1 MSRFLRSA
9 VRSRL
14 AYAVEQS
21 QRFEAFHAANADL
34 EIRAFIQLF
43 TQDDV
48 LTRVWEGLRLHLD
61 LAAADWH
68 AGAEGMSVAP
78 LPSSPPAA
86 MAFRF
91 AVFRYAQR
99 KKVDLR
105 HFVSNHFPGEHLNAR
120 LMEWKRLF
128 VHPFAADLRL
138 LVERIDRHLPPDEWV
153 DLDAALAETLAT
165 DIAQDG
171 FGPGIWTDA
180 DDAAWEANEAAKK
193 AGVQSPPT
201 PKRPPAP
208 SPKPEQGG
216 AAEAVLELGGALQ
229 ALRVQV
235 EEGGLSVE
243 ARHDLTLDLDALELE
258 LERPTFQT
266 ERFAARLSAL
276 ETSDE
281 LAPAV
286 RAVRESA
293 RAWEERR

>member
-34 EIRAFIQLF
+34 EIRAFVQLF

-48 LTRVWEGLRLHLD
+48 LVRVWEALRLHLD
-61 LAAADWH
+61 LAAAEWH
-68 AGAEGMSVAP
+68 AQAEGMTTAP

-91 AVFRYAQR
+91 AVFRFAQR

-138 LVERIDRHLPPDEWV
+138 LVERIEAHLPQEEWV
-153 DLDAALAETLAT
+153 DLDAALAETLSQ
-165 DIAQDG
+165 DIAREG
-171 FGPGIWTDA
+171 FGPRPWGDA
-180 DDAAWEANEAAKK
+180 DDAAWEAQEAAK
-193 AGVQSPPT
+193 QE
-201 PKRPPAP
+201 PKQPAP
-208 SPKPEQGG
+208 PPSAPAPERPD
-216 AAEAVLELGGALQ
+216 AAEAVLHLGGALQ
-229 ALRVQV
+229 ALRQR
-235 EEGGLSVE
+235 LDQATSLTD
-243 ARHDLTLDLDALELE
+243 AQRHDLTLDLDALDLE
-258 LERPTFQT
+258 LERPTFAG
-266 ERFAARLSAL
+266 ERFAARLAAL
-276 ETSDE
+276 EGQAALS
-281 LAPAV
+281 PGV
-286 RAVRESA
+286 SAVREA
-293 RAWEERR
+293 AKEWERVR

>member
-9 VRSRL
+9 VCSRL

-34 EIRAFIQLF
+34 EIRAFVELF

-68 AGAEGMSVAP
+68 AGAEGMTVAP

-138 LVERIDRHLPPDEWV
+138 LAERIERHLPQDEWV
-153 DLDAALAETLAT
+153 DLDAALAETLSC

-171 FGPGIWTDA
+171 FGPRHWVDA
-180 DDAAWEANEAAKK
+180 DDDAWEASEAAKK
-193 AGVQSPPT
+193 EAP
-201 PKRPPAP
+201 RPIDAADSSAERDEVP
-208 SPKPEQGG
+208 
-216 AAEAVLELGGALQ
+216 AEAVLRLGEALQ
-229 ALRVQV
+229 TLRAQV
-235 EEGGLSVE
+235 TGGGFETEV
-243 ARHDLTLDLDALELE
+243 RHDLTLDLDALELE
-258 LERPTFQT
+258 LERLTFQPQ
-266 ERFAARLSAL
+266 RFAARLAAL
-276 ETSDE
+276 EAKDE
-281 LAPAV
+281 LAAGV
-286 RAVRESA
+286 RGVRDCA
-293 RAWEERR
+293 RAWELAR

>member
-1 MSRFLRSA
+1 VSRFLRSA

-14 AYAVEQS
+14 SYAVEQS

-34 EIRAFIQLF
+34 EIRAFVQLF

-61 LAAADWH
+61 LAASDWH
-68 AGAEGMSVAP
+68 AQAEGMTVAP
-78 LPSSPPAA
+78 LPSSAPAA

-138 LVERIDRHLPPDEWV
+138 LVERIERHLPQDEWV
-153 DLDAALAETLAT
+153 DLDAALAETLNT

-171 FGPGIWTDA
+171 FGPRIWTDA
-180 DDAAWEANEAAKK
+180 DDAAWEAAEAAKK
-193 AGVQSPPT
+193 AGQSAPAPVA
-201 PKRPPAP
+201 PPA
-208 SPKPEQGG
+208 SSADSSGAA
-216 AAEAVLELGGALQ
+216 AAEAVLQLGGALQ
-229 ALRVQV
+229 ALRQ
-235 EEGGLSVE
+235 ELSAEGYDAE
-243 ARHDLTLDLDALELE
+243 AHHDLTLDLDALELE
-258 LERPTFQT
+258 LERPTFHSV
-266 ERFAARLSAL
+266 RFAARLDAL
-276 ETSDE
+276 ATRP
-281 LAPAV
+281 AFGAKVQAV
-286 RAVRESA
+286 RDSVRT
-293 RAWEERR
+293 WENLR

>member
-9 VRSRL
+9 VCSRL

-34 EIRAFIQLF
+34 EIRAFVELF

-68 AGAEGMSVAP
+68 AGAEGMTVAP

-138 LVERIDRHLPPDEWV
+138 LAERIERHLPEEEWV
-153 DLDAALAETLAT
+153 DLDAALAETFSC

-171 FGPGIWTDA
+171 FGPRHWVDA
-180 DDAAWEANEAAKK
+180 DDAAWEASEAAKK
-193 AGVQSPPT
+193 EAPRPIDAADSSPEPDE
-201 PKRPPAP
+201 AP
-208 SPKPEQGG
+208 
-216 AAEAVLELGGALQ
+216 AEAVLRLGEALQ
-229 ALRVQV
+229 ALRAQV
-235 EEGGLSVE
+235 TGGGFDAES
-243 ARHDLTLDLDALELE
+243 RHDLTLDLDGLELE
-258 LERPTFQT
+258 LERPTFQAQ
-266 ERFAARLSAL
+266 RFAARLAAL
-276 ETSDE
+276 ESKDE
-281 LAPAV
+281 LAAGV
-286 RAVRESA
+286 RGVRDCA
-293 RAWEERR
+293 RAWELAR

>member
-9 VRSRL
+9 VCSRF

-21 QRFEAFHAANADL
+21 QRFESFHAANADL
-34 EIRAFIQLF
+34 EIRAFVQLF

-48 LTRVWEGLRLHLD
+48 LTRIWEALRLHLD

-68 AGAEGMSVAP
+68 AQAEGMTVAP

-138 LVERIDRHLPPDEWV
+138 LVERIERHLPQDEWV
-153 DLDAALAETLAT
+153 DLDAALAETLGT

-171 FGPGIWTDA
+171 FGPRLWTDA
-180 DDAAWEANEAAKK
+180 DDAAWEAAEAAKR
-193 AGVQSPPT
+193 GQ
-201 PKRPPAP
+201 AP
-208 SPKPEQGG
+208 SASAVEEAPAQGDSDESG
-216 AAEAVLELGGALQ
+216 AAAEAVLQLGEALQ
-229 ALRVQV
+229 ALRGQ
-235 EEGGLSVE
+235 LAE
-243 ARHDLTLDLDALELE
+243 ADFEAEASHDLTLDLDALDLE
-258 LERPTFQT
+258 LERPTFHS
-266 ERFAARLSAL
+266 ERFAARLGAL
-276 ETSDE
+276 ESHPA
-281 LAPAV
+281 LAAGV
-286 RAVRESA
+286 QAVRE
-293 RAWEERR
+293 RAGTWERLR